1 MLKVECDYREG
12 VVRINDVDSRAASKE
27 LADMCNYA
35 GDQELWMY
43 AMKNKME
50 AAMLGSQKV
59 FADMCVD
66 EAMGEL
72 KRRGYEGLS

>member
-1 MLKVECDYREG
+1 MLKVECDYKKG
-12 VVRINDVDSRAASKE
+12 VVRINDVDSRAASNE

-35 GDQELWMY
+35 EDEDLWVY
-43 AMKNKME
+43 AMKNKLE

-59 FADMCVD
+59 FADMCVE